1 MTSVVVSGRPATAST
16 SVAQHARRRIS
27 TLSRWLHIYLSMASF
42 GILFFFAVTGLTL
55 NHTEWFASQ
64 QRTAQIRGT
73 MRTEWLR
80 GNEVAKLEVVEFLR
94 QTHHIQGAM
103 ADFRIDDSQ
112 CGISF
117 RGPGY
122 TADTFVDRKTGQYD
136 LTETRNG
143 FFAVMNDLHK
153 GRDSGPRW
161 SMLIDLSAVLMT
173 LVSLTGMVLIFLLKR
188 YRASGLMAAAVGC
201 VICWGIYVAWVP

>member
-16 SVAQHARRRIS
+16 GVAHHARRRIS

-122 TADTFVDRKTGQYD
+122 TADTFVDRKTGRYD

-153 GRDSGPRW
+153 GRDSGPTSTVLPAGIR
-161 SMLIDLSAVLMT
+161 LCLRIVCKTLSNTSSPRSQL
-173 LVSLTGMVLIFLLKR
+173 
-188 YRASGLMAAAVGC
+188 
-201 VICWGIYVAWVP
+201 